1 LKEDVI
7 ENKFQ
12 LYKSIQIK
20 KSIERIWIK
29 YEGKK
34 IKGYYEILGGQ
45 TRKSRRIKKKKEEVN
60 RGLT

>member
-20 KSIERIWIK
+20 KSIERTWIK

-45 TRKSRRIKKKKEEVN
+45 IRKSRRIKKKKEEVN

>member
-29 YEGKK
+29 YEEKK
-34 IKGYYEILGGQ
+34 IKGYCEILGGQ
-45 TRKSRRIKKKKEEVN
+45 TRKSRRIKKKKKKSIAA
-60 RGLT
+60 

>member
-20 KSIERIWIK
+20 KSIERTWIK

-45 TRKSRRIKKKKEEVN
+45 TRKARRIEKKKKSIAA
-60 RGLT
+60 